1 MQKIFAVLKS
11 FAQKKARDARKC
23 QAVLA
28 LFTDL
33 AAHPDAQNH
42 FLQASA
48 LSGLMD
54 VVYDLAEMG
63 NRALTNDAMFFLR
76 NLAFLPENKPHFV
89 ANERT
94 LALLL
99 SAVDGNF
106 SNVRAAACAA
116 SAMWALLYNGQKV
129 KATFKKTGNIEL
141 RLANARNM
149 LEAVAGGALQDSGKS
164 DALAAVRC
172 LDAVLELLKSEAAPR
187 KASSAVPAGTA
198 LAAPGVVH

>member
-1 MQKIFAVLKS
+1 MSVEVI
-11 FAQKKARDARKC
+11 
-23 QAVLA
+23 
-28 LFTDL
+28 FTDL

-129 KATFKKTGNIEL
+129 KATFKKTVNIEL

-149 LEAVAGGALQDSGKS
+149 LEAVGGGALQDSGKS

-198 LAAPGVVH
+198 LAAQGVVH